1 MYPEIPGFKILKMLG
16 EGAMASVYLAIDE
29 SLDRKVALKVMSE
42 TLVHDPVF
50 LDRFLAEAKDT
61 AKFIH
66 PGIVSIYAM
75 GEHDDDHYLVLEYL
89 ESGTLKDRQRAR
101 LQHKKETNDESESL
115 FTAQESL
122 TILGQLADALSY
134 AHSKK
139 VVHRDI
145 KPANILFRSN
155 GQAVLSDFGI
165 AKSVTENRE
174 LTQTG
179 FSVGTPAYMSPEQKI
194 GADIDTR
201 SDLYSVGVVFYEL
214 LTGHK
219 PTHTHTGNFADLRRE
234 LSAAVPQL
242 PAEHSQL
249 QPLLDKLL
257 ATDPDDRFQTASELL
272 DAIDDMSGG
281 SSRSSGDRTVI
292 RRAGGASSAAPA
304 KKSKVLV
311 YALIA
316 VVVLAGGGFATWRL
330 LPEPPPQVA
339 PVDEKTAQEIVG
351 MLDTANLYQ
360 QMEQL
365 IDPPGGNAA
374 ELYRRVLDK
383 QSGNPSALEGL
394 NQILDRLIT
403 EIESDIQGGKITE
416 ARDRIDLALFYYP
429 DNKKLLKLKKDA
441 G

>member
-1 MYPEIPGFKILKMLG
+1 MYPEIPGFKIINLLG
-16 EGAMASVYLAIDE
+16 EGAMASVYLATDE
-29 SLDRKVALKVMSE
+29 SLDRKVALKVMSDS
-42 TLVHDPVF
+42 LVHDPVF

-89 ESGTLKDRQRAR
+89 EAGTLKDRQRAR
-101 LQHKKETNDESESL
+101 LQHKKETNDESETL
-115 FTAQESL
+115 FTAEESL
-122 TILGQLADALSY
+122 TILAQLADALSY

-201 SDLYSVGVVFYEL
+201 SDLYSVGVVFFEL

-219 PTHTHTGNFADLRRE
+219 PIHTHTGNFADLRRE

-242 PAEHSQL
+242 PAEHAQL

-272 DAIDDMSGG
+272 DAIDDYTGG
-281 SSRSSGDRTVI
+281 GSRSSGDRTVI
-292 RRAGGASSAAPA
+292 RRAGGTASPSPA
-304 KKSKVLV
+304 KKSKVMV
-311 YALIA
+311 IA
-316 VVVLAGGGFATWRL
+316 VITLVLLLAGGAGAWKFM
-330 LPEPPPQVA
+330 PEPPPEVV
-339 PVDEKTAQEIVG
+339 PVDAKTAEEIDG
-351 MLDTANLYQ
+351 LLATANLFHEMQ
-360 QMEQL
+360 NL
-365 IDPPGGNAA
+365 IDPPSSNAA
-374 ELYRRVLDK
+374 ELYRRVLEK
-383 QSGNPSALEGL
+383 QPGNPFALEGL
-394 NQILDRLIT
+394 NQVLEELIT
-403 EIESDIQGGKITE
+403 EIKADLEGGQVTE
-416 ARDRIDLALFYYP
+416 AKHRIELALHYYP
-429 DNKKLLKLKKDA
+429 DNKKLLRLLEDA

>member
-1 MYPEIPGFKILKMLG
+1 VYPEIPGFKIIKMLG

-101 LQHKKETNDESESL
+101 QQHKKETHDETETL

-122 TILGQLADALSY
+122 TILAQLADALSY

-242 PAEHSQL
+242 PAEHAQL
-249 QPLLDKLL
+249 QPLVDKLL

-272 DAIDDMSGG
+272 DAIDDFTGG

-292 RRAGGASSAAPA
+292 RRAGGASSAAPV
-304 KKSKVLV
+304 KKSKVMVLALV
-311 YALIA
+311 A
-316 VVVLAGGGFATWRL
+316 VVLMTGGGFAAWKFM
-330 LPEPPPQVA
+330 PEPPPEVL
-339 PVDEKTAQEIVG
+339 PVDAKTAELIDG
-351 MLDTANLYQ
+351 KLATANLFHE
-360 QMEQL
+360 MGNL
-365 IDPPGGNAA
+365 IDPPVSNAA
-374 ELYRRVLDK
+374 EQYREVLSL
-383 QSGNPSALEGL
+383 QPGNPFALEGL
-394 NQILDRLIT
+394 DNILDELVAQ
-403 EIESDIQGGKITE
+403 IESDLEARQVQQ
-416 ARDRIDLALFYYP
+416 ARDRIELALHYYP
-429 DNKKLLKLKKDA
+429 DNKKLLRLLEDA